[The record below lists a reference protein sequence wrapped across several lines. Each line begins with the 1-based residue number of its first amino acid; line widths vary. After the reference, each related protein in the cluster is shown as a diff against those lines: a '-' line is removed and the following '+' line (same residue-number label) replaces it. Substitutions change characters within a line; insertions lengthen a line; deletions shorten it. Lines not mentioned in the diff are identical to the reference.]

1 MTDPTSV
8 SFTVKEL
15 IADVKDTLS
24 RIEGMLGNKADRAEV
39 DRLSVK
45 VEAHEIIL
53 QRADATKASAKATW
67 AGALAI
73 AGLVVSVVLRY
84 VH

>member
-1 MTDPTSV
+1 MTEPTSV

-24 RIEGMLGNKADRAEV
+24 RIEGMLSAKADRSEV
-39 DRLSVK
+39 DRLSAR
-45 VEAHEIIL
+45 VEAHEIVL
-53 QRADATKASAKATW
+53 QRADATKASSKATW
-67 AGALAI
+67 AGALAL
-73 AGLVVSVVLRY
+73 AGLVVSVVLRF